1 MKMVTTYW
9 ASYVIQ
15 WGCFMGG
22 YCFVL
27 RMAILEAE
35 RAGFASQLSQN
46 NEATSELQLQ
56 CDRVRAELTCSRS
69 ELDQYRVRAQRILQD
84 KERLIAELQGQ
95 G

>member
-1 MKMVTTYW
+1 
-9 ASYVIQ
+9 
-15 WGCFMGG
+15 MGR

-27 RMAILEAE
+27 SGAILESE
-35 RAGFASQLSQN
+35 RAGFASQFNQSK
-46 NEATSELQLQ
+46 EATNDLQLQ
-56 CDRVRAELTCSRS
+56 YDRVRAELTSSRS

>member
-1 MKMVTTYW
+1 
-9 ASYVIQ
+9 
-15 WGCFMGG
+15 MGR

-27 RMAILEAE
+27 RVAILESE
-35 RAGFASQLSQN
+35 RASFASQLSQTK
-46 NEATSELQLQ
+46 EATGDLQLQ
-56 CDRVRAELTCSRS
+56 YDRVRAELTCSRS